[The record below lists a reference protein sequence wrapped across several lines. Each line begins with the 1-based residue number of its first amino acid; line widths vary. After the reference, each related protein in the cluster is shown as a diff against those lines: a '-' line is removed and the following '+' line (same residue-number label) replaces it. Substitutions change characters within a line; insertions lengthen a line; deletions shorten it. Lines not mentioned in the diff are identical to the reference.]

1 MITYSTNWMGPV
13 NMKWYSDRGLTRKVS
28 KVLEEDQTFYPKGLG
43 AGDVWEYEE
52 TTTKYAGGRIDIYG
66 LDPEDYFAG
75 KDEYGVSP
83 MRTEDWNAFG
93 DFLDR
98 LSGEKVVP
106 YESLIML
113 FEAQYGRKIRW
124 ATDQWVTCYNCWT
137 INGHTEDC
145 DKPLLE
151 T

>member
-1 MITYSTNWMGPV
+1 MVTYSINWMGPISLDWFR
-13 NMKWYSDRGLTRKVS
+13 KRGLTREVS
-28 KVLEEDQTFYPKGLG
+28 VVLEEDQRFGDLK
-43 AGDVWEYEE
+43 AGDTWEYDEI
-52 TTTKYAGGRIDIYG
+52 TTYYSGGRIDIRG
-66 LDPEDYFAG
+66 LDEEEYWCCQ
-75 KDEYGVSP
+75 DEYGLPV
-83 MRTEDWNAFG
+83 MHGEDWNALG

-98 LSGEKVVP
+98 LSGKKVVP

-151 T
+151 I